1 MLWVR
6 YEYIFYMCIY
16 TYIYIYIYA
25 GMAALLEVQARVALP
40 WEIREILKRENEI
53 DYRGRLVERDERD

>member
-1 MLWVR
+1 MN
-6 YEYIFYMCIY
+6 IY
-16 TYIYIYIYA
+16 FICVYIYIYA